1 MSSDRWNGSVDG
13 CSVIN
18 EVSSFCSQNL
28 SMPFCICC
36 CCCCKCICIISCLS
50 LGRQL
55 VHRIDAGHWP
65 TLCRQCRT
73 ELHWTSS
80 LPFLFFLFLFFCLY
94 WLACVFN
101 LIYSSITLTNV
112 CPVSQLVGAILC
124 VFTMSAHSVSAALC
138 VYLFADRV
146 FGVPLLRSNMS
157 QHADNQ
163 TALLFLCSF
172 GPKCETLPRPQTN
185 DQLSL
190 WATVG
195 LNNLHGFQLNWFCA
209 IDKKQILLLL
219 LFQHTNKES
228 YCFQGGWK
236 KEREGEANQS
246 QLPGDDQ
253 RQKKLMIN
261 FVLKCSAAASTVNHL
276 SE

>member
-1 MSSDRWNGSVDG
+1 
-13 CSVIN
+13 
-18 EVSSFCSQNL
+18 
-28 SMPFCICC
+28 MPFCICC
-36 CCCCKCICIISCLS
+36 CSCCCKCICIISCLS

-73 ELHWTSS
+73 EL
-80 LPFLFFLFLFFCLY
+80 LLFFLFLFFCLY

-146 FGVPLLRSNMS
+146 FGVCPFFVPTCRNMPTS
-157 QHADNQ
+157 KR
-163 TALLFLCSF
+163 LSF
-172 GPKCETLPRPQTN
+172 SFFCFAPKCETLPRPQTN
-185 DQLSL
+185 DQLSR

-195 LNNLHGFQLNWFCA
+195 LNNLHGLPLNLFCA
-209 IDKKQILLLL
+209 IDIEQILLLLLL

-246 QLPGDDQ
+246 PLPGDDQ